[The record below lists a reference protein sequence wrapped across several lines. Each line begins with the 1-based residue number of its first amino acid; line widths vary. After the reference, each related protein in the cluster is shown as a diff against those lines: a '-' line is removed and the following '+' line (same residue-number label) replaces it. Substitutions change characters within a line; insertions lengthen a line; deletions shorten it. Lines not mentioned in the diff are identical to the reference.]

1 MIQDFQSAKRMHQLA
16 RALDMTDA
24 EFSDMMH
31 QTQNSAEMY
40 RQTHF
45 DEPFDVELPDGTHA
59 RSRDELEGWYAAR
72 GERI

>member
-24 EFSDMMH
+24 EFSDMMQ
-31 QTQNSAEMY
+31 QTQNSVQ
-40 RQTHF
+40 RRLDT
-45 DEPFDVELPDGTHA
+45 PFDVEMPDGTHA
-59 RSRDELEGWYAAR
+59 RNRDELEGWYAAR

>member
-24 EFSDMMH
+24 EFLDMMK

-40 RQTHF
+40 RQEFF
-45 DEPFDVELPDGTHA
+45 DTPFDVELPDGTHA
-59 RSRDELEGWYAAR
+59 RNRDEVEEWYAAR

>member
-16 RALDMTDA
+16 RALVMTDA
-24 EFSDMMH
+24 EFSDMMQ

-40 RQTHF
+40 RQAHF

>member
-16 RALDMTDA
+16 RALDITDA
-24 EFSDMMH
+24 EFADMMK
-31 QTQNSAEMY
+31 QTQNSVQ
-40 RQTHF
+40 RRL

>member
-1 MIQDFQSAKRMHQLA
+1 MIQDFQSAKRMRQLA

-24 EFSDMMH
+24 EFADMMQ
-31 QTQNSAEMY
+31 QTQNSAAAY

-59 RSRDELEGWYAAR
+59 RSRDELEAWYAAR

>member
-1 MIQDFQSAKRMHQLA
+1 
-16 RALDMTDA
+16 MTDA
-24 EFSDMMH
+24 EFADMMQ
-31 QTQNSAEMY
+31 QTQNSAAAY

-59 RSRDELEGWYAAR
+59 RSRDELEEWYAAR

>member
-16 RALDMTDA
+16 KALDMTDA
-24 EFSDMMH
+24 EFADMMQ

-40 RQTHF
+40 RQAHLDT
-45 DEPFDVELPDGTHA
+45 PFDVELPDGTHA
-59 RSRDELEGWYAAR
+59 RSRDEVEEWYAAR

>member
-1 MIQDFQSAKRMHQLA
+1 MIQNFESAKRMHQLA

-24 EFSDMMH
+24 EFAGMMQ
-31 QTQNSAEMY
+31 QTQNSAAAY
-40 RQTHF
+40 RQAHF

-59 RSRDELEGWYAAR
+59 RSRDELEEWYAIR

>member
-1 MIQDFQSAKRMHQLA
+1 MIQDFQSAKRMHKLA

-24 EFSDMMH
+24 ELSDMMRR
-31 QTQNSAEMY
+31 TQNSVQ
-40 RQTHF
+40 RRFDTHF
-45 DEPFDVELPDGTHA
+45 DIELPDGTHA

>member
-24 EFSDMMH
+24 EFSDMMR
-31 QTQNSAEMY
+31 QTQNSVQ
-40 RQTHF
+40 RRLDT
-45 DEPFDVELPDGTHA
+45 PFDVELPDGTHA
-59 RSRDELEGWYAAR
+59 RSRDEVEEWYAAR

>member
-24 EFSDMMH
+24 EFSDMMR
-31 QTQNSAEMY
+31 QTQNSVQ
-40 RQTHF
+40 RRL

-59 RSRDELEGWYAAR
+59 RNRDELEEWYAAR

>member
-1 MIQDFQSAKRMHQLA
+1 MIQDFQSAKKMHQLA

-24 EFSDMMH
+24 EFSDMMK

-40 RQTHF
+40 RQAHF

-59 RSRDELEGWYAAR
+59 RSRDEVEEWHAAR

>member
-16 RALDMTDA
+16 RALNMTDA
-24 EFSDMMH
+24 ELSDMMQ
-31 QTQNSAEMY
+31 QTQSSAEMY
-40 RQTHF
+40 RQEHF

-59 RSRDELEGWYAAR
+59 RSRDELEEWYAAR

>member
-16 RALDMTDA
+16 KALDMTDA
-24 EFSDMMH
+24 EFADMMQ
-31 QTQNSAEMY
+31 QTQNSAEIY

-45 DEPFDVELPDGTHA
+45 DAPFDVELPDGTHA
-59 RSRDELEGWYAAR
+59 RNRDEVEEWYAAR

>member
-24 EFSDMMH
+24 EFSDMMQ

-40 RQTHF
+40 RQAHF

-59 RSRDELEGWYAAR
+59 RSRDEVEEWYAAR
-72 GERI
+72 GERT

>member
-16 RALDMTDA
+16 RALDITDA
-24 EFSDMMH
+24 EFADMMK
-31 QTQNSAEMY
+31 QTQNSVQ
-40 RQTHF
+40 RRL

-59 RSRDELEGWYAAR
+59 RSRDELEWWYAAR

>member
-16 RALDMTDA
+16 QALDMTDA
-24 EFSDMMH
+24 EFSDMMR
-31 QTQNSAEMY
+31 QTQNSVQ
-40 RQTHF
+40 RRL

-59 RSRDELEGWYAAR
+59 RNRDELEGWYAAR

>member
-1 MIQDFQSAKRMHQLA
+1 MIQDFQSAKRMYQLA

-24 EFSDMMH
+24 ELSDLMQ

-40 RQTHF
+40 RQAHF

>member
-24 EFSDMMH
+24 EFSDMMQ
-31 QTQNSAEMY
+31 QTQNSVQ
-40 RQTHF
+40 RRLDT
-45 DEPFDVELPDGTHA
+45 PFDVELPDGTHA
-59 RSRDELEGWYAAR
+59 RNRDELEGWYAAR

>member
-1 MIQDFQSAKRMHQLA
+1 MIQDFQSAKKMRQLA
-16 RALDMTDA
+16 RAIDMTDA
-24 EFSDMMH
+24 EFSDMMQ
-31 QTQNSAEMY
+31 QTQSSAEMY
-40 RQTHF
+40 RQEHF

>member
-1 MIQDFQSAKRMHQLA
+1 MIQDFRAMKRMHQLA

-24 EFSDMMH
+24 EFADMMQ
-31 QTQNSAEMY
+31 QTQNSATAY

-59 RSRDELEGWYAAR
+59 RSRDEVEEWYAAR

>member
-24 EFSDMMH
+24 EFLDMMK

-40 RQTHF
+40 RQEFF
-45 DEPFDVELPDGTHA
+45 DTPFDVELPDGTHA

>member
-16 RALDMTDA
+16 RALDITDA
-24 EFSDMMH
+24 EFADMMK